1 MPVRIKKLNQK
12 EKMPLPKS
20 KPRHANPKHPM
31 NTEKTKPLGKK
42 EGGKMPK
49 PKSISKAMKEVY
61 SKKLDSENFLAPKK
75 GTLKD
80 PAKNSKALQRRA
92 FNKTLKENPQAVKR
106 LNKMN
111 KKAGGGKLKMVEKG
125 GKKVPF
131 FAADGK
137 GKMAMGGMMKKKGM
151 AKGGM
156 MKKGYAKGGPVKV
169 KSGDTL
175 SQIAK
180 KNGLT
185 LKSLMAANP
194 GIKNANE
201 IRVGQSIKMPTGR
214 AAMRSGIAFQDVDK
228 NLNKRNNVYA
238 GMTKSSM
245 KALADDTAAKK
256 AKKAGKP
263 VSKKQSETANKRAR
277 VTTRLNQLGAINK
290 ERRAADADKRPSA
303 SKKTKS
309 QVEVSKG
316 TRAMSKAASLKNVTS
331 QKNRKLDDYRE
342 KMRRKVDRK
351 AGGGMMK
358 KKGYA
363 KGGMM
368 KKKGMS
374 KGGVM
379 RGTGAATKGKRFGR
393 AG

>member
-1 MPVRIKKLNQK
+1 MPIAIKKLGQK
-12 EKMPLPKS
+12 GGPKGQDKVMPLPKK

-31 NTEKTKPLGKK
+31 NAEKTKPLGKAN
-42 EGGKMPK
+42 GGPLSALDFKRKNRSLKMPPPPPVRSREK
-49 PKSISKAMKEVY
+49 GVSEVPKEFMGTRPMESKAAD
-61 SKKLDSENFLAPKK
+61 KKRSRRGSAKSAPST
-75 GTLKD
+75 GM
-80 PAKNSKALQRRA
+80 AA
-92 FNKTLKENPQAVKR
+92 
-106 LNKMN
+106 
-111 KKAGGGKLKMVEKG
+111 GGKLKMVEKG

-137 GKMAMGGMMKKKGM
+137 GKMAMGGMMK
-151 AKGGM
+151 
-156 MKKGYAKGGPVKV
+156 KKGYAKGGPVKV

-303 SKKTKS
+303 AKKTKS

-368 KKKGMS
+368 KKGMA

-393 AG
+393 SG